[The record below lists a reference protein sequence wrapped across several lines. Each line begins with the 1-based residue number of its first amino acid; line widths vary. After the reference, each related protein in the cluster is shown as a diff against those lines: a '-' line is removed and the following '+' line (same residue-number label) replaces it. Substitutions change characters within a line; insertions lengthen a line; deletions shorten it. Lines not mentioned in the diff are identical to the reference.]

1 MKSWAEV
8 AASDSL
14 KWATQTRSTCNAA
27 SASSLSRSSRPSV
40 KSTGEGVSDA
50 TSGRVASWAS
60 AEIASVLLGAY
71 ALLFGRITYDG
82 VGNMTAQGMPK
93 DLPERAA
100 QSSENV
106 RGGFAYWGDVV
117 YDVDNNIVIHKV
129 KGSPSRGS
137 WPGED
142 NIRYYEFD
150 DGLLKLSMKDET
162 GRLTGTLTWRK
173 LTE

>member
-1 MKSWAEV
+1 MRRLGMMLV
-8 AASDSL
+8 VLTMAAGVGMWSSS
-14 KWATQTRSTCNAA
+14 KRA
-27 SASSLSRSSRPSV
+27 SAAEDTEAAINRQF
-40 KSTGEGVSDA
+40 TGHWELVSFISFAADG
-50 TSGRVASWAS
+50 TERDM
-60 AEIASVLLGAY
+60 EYI
-71 ALLFGRITYDG
+71 GRITYDG